1 MIQKELE
8 RLGTWTGNQMIQS
21 GVMQANLTSGAKEEE
36 IQICHESDK
45 HGKQSFQRSLGVG
58 GGSAERLE
66 ENKRSRKQ
74 ELKVSRAHYM
84 SSTMMWLFTH

>member
-45 HGKQSFQRSLGVG
+45 HGKQSSQSRLG
-58 GGSAERLE
+58 
-66 ENKRSRKQ
+66 
-74 ELKVSRAHYM
+74 
-84 SSTMMWLFTH
+84 

>member
-45 HGKQSFQRSLGVG
+45 HGKPSSQRSLGVG

-74 ELKVSRAHYM
+74 ELKVSRAH
-84 SSTMMWLFTH
+84 